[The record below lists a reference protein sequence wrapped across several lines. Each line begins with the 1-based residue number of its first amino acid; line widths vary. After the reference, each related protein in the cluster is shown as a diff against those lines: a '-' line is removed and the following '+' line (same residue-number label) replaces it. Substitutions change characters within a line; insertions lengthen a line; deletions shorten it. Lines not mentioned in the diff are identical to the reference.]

1 MPKVPADEKPS
12 EKAAEEKQS
21 DGTQD
26 LWVEALNSL
35 PESKRE
41 TLKKMGFN
49 DSSVHSGST
58 KASIDDL
65 IGVVN
70 TKQEECEKKFWK
82 VTFGGEEIVLHD
94 YTTSIIDWLSTAGDI
109 AVQFAPPQAAIPW
122 SVIKSAMQIPV
133 IEGEQMAALLA
144 ATEKI
149 IRVLSRGQVYETV
162 YLMNK
167 PAMDDLTRNLQ
178 SALTRIYST
187 CLDVL
192 ADSGTLFSKSTAS
205 RTLKAI
211 LEPGH
216 MKDSLAAISSQE
228 AELLKDVSACEVRRS
243 ANADGKMTKMLSAL
257 NAPMARVDQGFQHL
271 LTDME
276 AKDRI
281 QMLEW
286 ISNIPFGTNHNNIR
300 ARHTPDTGKWL
311 LEHDKFKTWDQG
323 ESSLFWLQGALGT
336 GKTFLT
342 STVIDFVKSRLEDN
356 PKDEG
361 LAFFYLNRN
370 EQARSDPLS
379 ALQSIVRQLSTT
391 MKRPE
396 AVQEKLKALYDKC
409 REGGSSLTLE
419 QCKEQIL
426 SSISIYQRTTIVID
440 AMDECD
446 SESSDQLIDALT
458 LFISKSPTKNV
469 KIFMSSRPDP
479 EIKNL
484 LEKTPNIDID
494 ASDNK
499 EDIRKYLSEVLGKR
513 ARRDKDFNDMKEEVT
528 EILLERCQGMFQ
540 WAALQTH
547 QIERCQS
554 KESIRKRLNNLPGNL
569 QKAYDE
575 IWGQITELEDC
586 DQLVVH
592 RAMLWV
598 MGVKA
603 PLSTSQLLCAIRIN
617 VTEEEPS
624 LVDEVSEQRLL
635 SLCNNLLA
643 FDSQQGVWRFPHLS
657 VREYLETKMNWHSP
671 QVNLHVASACLSWF
685 INTYDKEEEGIKLM
699 EWTKAPEP
707 TDIYHPMHQLQ
718 IYMRHH
724 WAKHV
729 QMACDE
735 EGKLTMLLKR
745 FLGSPEK
752 SSKEYQKWVSLI
764 NQDSFD
770 IFRVTP
776 ICEDFNGLHVE
787 DYSYL
792 IASDWTKES
801 SLGTNDL
808 NQAECPLSLWAW
820 WEHTCRD
827 WETRRGKSAEEVE
840 AAQHPTVREF
850 DSELFPANVAVFA
863 MCHFSFDT
871 ILAEWWEKLE
881 FDPACMN
888 ERGHSLLTIAARVGC
903 NGICKTLIEKGADIN
918 LQVGG
923 SRGVTYG
930 SALIAAA
937 HRGHTETVRLLV
949 EHGADVNMR
958 AQNGQYATALI
969 AALSSQSIDIARYLV
984 DAANADVNIDQI
996 VPEKEKKW
1004 WDESEPIVLLTPVG
1018 LAANFEGT
1026 EALKTI
1032 IDAGANVN
1040 IQAQSG
1046 NPLCVAVSADN
1057 IEAVT
1062 YLVQEV
1068 KADVNLPISNASFRT
1083 ALEQAISL
1091 NRGLELVK
1099 TLIESGANVNPLEF
1113 GTGGPPLCRAA
1124 GAKSRPEIESEI
1136 KPDLLCYLI
1145 EAGADIE
1152 KGDGERSPAS
1162 IAWSRGNLQALQCL
1176 VEAGATFDAQ
1186 EALEWAIEWGYDDR
1200 ARYLIKE
1207 YPDRKK
1213 LILDAP
1219 GGGLIRAVSKNYMS
1233 LVKLLV
1239 ESGAH
1244 INRIS
1249 ETGDYGSPLIAACG
1263 PLIYFVDTAE
1273 YLIQAGADV
1282 NMVVQHGDFESPLAA
1297 AIMGSGKLKFVK
1309 ALVVAGADVNQ
1320 PLKRA
1325 RYSSYL
1331 AAAAGEGR
1339 IHILRYLLDAG
1350 ATVDPSLEQGECRE
1364 CRKALEAAREL
1375 RCSDDDCEDSEPD
1388 MGFGLF

>member
-752 SSKEYQKWVSLI
+752 SSKEYQKWVS
-764 NQDSFD
+764 
-770 IFRVTP
+770 
-776 ICEDFNGLHVE
+776 
-787 DYSYL
+787 
-792 IASDWTKES
+792 
-801 SLGTNDL
+801 
-808 NQAECPLSLWAW
+808 
-820 WEHTCRD
+820 
-827 WETRRGKSAEEVE
+827 AEEVE

-1113 GTGGPPLCRAA
+1113 GT
-1124 GAKSRPEIESEI
+1124 
-1136 KPDLLCYLI
+1136 
-1145 EAGADIE
+1145 
-1152 KGDGERSPAS
+1152 
-1162 IAWSRGNLQALQCL
+1162 
-1176 VEAGATFDAQ
+1176 

-1263 PLIYFVDTAE
+1263 PLIYFVDMAE